1 MKARKRQTK
10 GSRYSSEK
18 EGRKGLERNGW
29 NFWWHVSTFRR
40 LVDGRGSNETR
51 FSLIE
56 SKLWEKGEA
65 DSRGIFQQSHWNWIR
80 EVWRPC
86 HLLQIYRYAALI
98 SFHLRF
104 ILYAVLLI
112 VGIFK
117 SWLVCDFS
125 KEREES
131 GDMMTGNEIEV
142 RIFFRFFFL
151 NSSKKD
157 EKDFFHIF
165 CMRSAISNFVAFFAV
180 FRLFFFFFYLSIRD
194 PLRFL
199 MPHVLWQYSDKFE
212 SLKRIDSK

>member
-10 GSRYSSEK
+10 GSRYSGEK

-142 RIFFRFFFL
+142 RIFFIKFFQERWERFFLYFL
-151 NSSKKD
+151 HAFSHFK
-157 EKDFFHIF
+157 FCCIF
-165 CMRSAISNFVAFFAV
+165 RCFSTV
-180 FRLFFFFFYLSIRD
+180 FFFFFVFIYKGPSSIFD
-194 PLRFL
+194 AACF
-199 MPHVLWQYSDKFE
+199 VTILW
-212 SLKRIDSK
+212 

>member
-10 GSRYSSEK
+10 ESGYGGER

-29 NFWWHVSTFRR
+29 NSGGTFPRFRR

-86 HLLQIYRYAALI
+86 HLLQIYRHAALI
-98 SFHLRF
+98 SFYLRF

-112 VGIFK
+112 VRIFK
-117 SWLVCDFS
+117 YWLVLDFS
-125 KEREES
+125 RRGKKV
-131 GDMMTGNEIEV
+131 DVMTGNEIEA
-142 RIFFRFFFL
+142 RIFSL
-151 NSSKKD
+151 NSSKKW
-157 EKDFFHIF
+157 ERFFPY
-165 CMRSAISNFVAFFAV
+165 FFACV
-180 FRLFFFFFYLSIRD
+180 QCKYSR
-194 PLRFL
+194 
-199 MPHVLWQYSDKFE
+199 QYAQTF
-212 SLKRIDSK
+212 